1 MNIQLQILKTSF
13 KSKHI
18 IFIHLRTQSMNKIE
32 DILAFVSAS
41 GGVAMVSSSTGR
53 DPSTLTRD
61 PSSDTPLHVKD
72 EE

>member
-1 MNIQLQILKTSF
+1 
-13 KSKHI
+13 
-18 IFIHLRTQSMNKIE
+18 MNKIE